1 MIPDHIEEITLDSL
15 LPCVFAREEL
25 PYSEV
30 WRRKVSFRRGRRY
43 LVESAS
49 GGGKSSLASFI
60 MGARR
65 DYEGHIL
72 FDGTDASSLS
82 IADWQELRRAHIAY
96 LPQELA
102 LFPELSAIDN
112 IILKGEICGEVDME
126 RVNVWMDRLGIESRR
141 DFPAG
146 RLSIGQQQRVA
157 LIRSLCQPFDFILL
171 DEPVSHLDEVNN
183 RLAACI
189 VEEEAERQGA
199 GVITF
204 SVGNPL
210 LIENPEKLN
219 L

>member
-1 MIPDHIEEITLDSL
+1 MIPNHIEEITLDSL
-15 LPCVFAREEL
+15 LPRVFAREEL

-30 WRRKVSFRRGRRY
+30 WRRKVTFRRGGRY

-49 GGGKSSLASFI
+49 GGGKSSLAAFI

-65 DYEGHIL
+65 DYEGKLL
-72 FDGTDASSLS
+72 FDGRDTAVLG
-82 IADWQELRRAHIAY
+82 IADWQEIRRAHIAY

-102 LFPELSAIDN
+102 LFPELSALDN
-112 IILKGEICGEVDME
+112 ILLKSEICHDVDTKRIDGWME
-126 RVNVWMDRLGIESRR
+126 RLGITSRR
-141 DFPAG
+141 DYPAG

-171 DEPVSHLDEVNN
+171 DEPVSHLDEDNN
-183 RLAACI
+183 RIAACI

-199 GVITF
+199 GIITF

-210 LIENPEKLN
+210 LIENPQKLN